1 MLLLGVSSILQSDD
15 SKRYGFELSSPS
27 GTTIELK
34 EMGVSIKVFKSG
46 SSRVS
51 IGIYAPEHIKI
62 NRSKNAK
69 NEL

>member
-1 MLLLGVSSILQSDD
+1 MLLLGGSSILQSDET
-15 SKRYGFELSSPS
+15 KKYGFELSSPS

-34 EMGVSIKVFKSG
+34 EMDVSIKVFKSG
-46 SSRVS
+46 SNRVS
-51 IGIYAPEHIKI
+51 IGIDAPEHIKI

>member
-1 MLLLGVSSILQSDD
+1 MQSDD

-51 IGIYAPEHIKI
+51 IGIDAPEHIKI

>member
-1 MLLLGVSSILQSDD
+1 MLLLGASSILQSDD
-15 SKRYGFELSSPS
+15 RKKYGFELSSPS

-46 SSRVS
+46 SNRAS
-51 IGIYAPEHIKI
+51 IGIDAPEHIKI

>member
-1 MLLLGVSSILQSDD
+1 MQFND
-15 SKRYGFELSSPS
+15 SKKYGFELSSPS

-34 EMGVSIKVFKSG
+34 EMDVSIKILKSG
-46 SSRVS
+46 TSRVS
-51 IGIYAPEHIKI
+51 IGVDAPEHIKI

>member
-51 IGIYAPEHIKI
+51 IGIDAPEHIKI

>member
-1 MLLLGVSSILQSDD
+1 MLLLGVSSIVQSDD

-51 IGIYAPEHIKI
+51 IGIDAPEHIKI